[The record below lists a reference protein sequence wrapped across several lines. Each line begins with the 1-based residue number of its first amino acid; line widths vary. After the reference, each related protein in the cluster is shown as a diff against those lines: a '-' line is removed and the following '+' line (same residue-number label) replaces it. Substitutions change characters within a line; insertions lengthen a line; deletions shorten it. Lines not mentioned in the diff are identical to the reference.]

1 MTGRARALRD
11 LLLDALDGCEPSLLE
26 RLGQLASW
34 NAVIGLWEG
43 GWLGTGKPS
52 PRATRAQI
60 RQRLR
65 EIADARR
72 RVVELL
78 ELPAGTVVCVEGDI
92 VEVTPNDLFVDDGS
106 GELACARSEN
116 AMWINPRLAARVGD
130 RVTLLGFLDIEL
142 DPERAP
148 EGPRSLPRRVVIR
161 AAGLP
166 LIAHL
171 GTMAEPSG
179 AG

>member
-1 MTGRARALRD
+1 VSGRGRALRE
-11 LLLDALDGCEPSLLE
+11 LLLDALDGCDEALLH

-34 NAVIGLWEG
+34 NAIIGLWEG
-43 GWLGTGKPS
+43 GWLGAGKAS
-52 PRATRAQI
+52 PRATRAQV

-72 RVVELL
+72 SIAELL
-78 ELPAGTVVCVEGDI
+78 NVQAGTVVCVEGTI
-92 VEVTPNDLFVDDGS
+92 VGVTAHDLIVDDGS
-106 GELACARSEN
+106 GELGYARSEG
-116 AMWINPRLAARVGD
+116 AWWINPRLVPVAGD
-130 RVTLLGFLDIEL
+130 RVTVLGFADSEL
-142 DPERAP
+142 DAAAVS

-171 GTMAEPSG
+171 GA
-179 AG
+179 

>member
-1 MTGRARALRD
+1 LRD
-11 LLLDALDGCEPSLLE
+11 LLLEALEGCDESLLE

-34 NAVIGLWEG
+34 NAIIGLWEG
-43 GWLGTGKPS
+43 GWLGAGKSS

-60 RQRLR
+60 RMRLR

-72 RVVELL
+72 TIA
-78 ELPAGTVVCVEGDI
+78 ELPALEGGTVVCVEGAI
-92 VEVTPNDLFVDDGS
+92 VGVSARDLLVDDGS
-106 GELACARSEN
+106 GELACARSE
-116 AMWINPRLAARVGD
+116 AAWWINPRLTPRVGD
-130 RVTLLGFLDIEL
+130 RVTLLGFVDLEL
-142 DPERAP
+142 DPTRAP

-171 GTMAEPSG
+171 GALAEPAG
-179 AG
+179 AR